1 MTLTKCARCG
11 TADVED
17 RPVEKLIRAGSNVLA
32 LSVHAAVCRR
42 CGERY
47 FDRKTIASFEES
59 RKKLERGQLDGYR
72 VVGSLLLRA
81 HP

>member
-11 TADVED
+11 SAEVEE

-47 FDRKTIASFEES
+47 FDRETVACFEES
-59 RKKLERGQLDGYR
+59 RKRLERGQLDGYR
-72 VVGSLLLRA
+72 AVGALLRPA
-81 HP
+81 HS